1 LQVASATCICDGN
14 GANGRQELH
23 ELGVDTRLF
32 AFDVRGVDQELCAV
46 WLEECDVFLSC

>member
-1 LQVASATCICDGN
+1 MASTTSICDGN

-23 ELGVDTRLF
+23 ELSVDTGLF

-46 WLEECDVFLSC
+46 RLEQGDVFF